1 MVGQTQ
7 FVNDRCGAER
17 EVITVADVDRGVAP
31 HLTGSSATDISAGLD
46 IATGTVRWTN
56 AAVGQPALGSHAI
69 VYCGETAIQTT
80 AGLAR
85 SAWPNID
92 GDARNARLQSLP
104 GEGPP
109 VMGRH
114 LGAVALG
121 GGVIGD
127 LVGFAAAV
135 LRRGVRF
142 VQVPTSLLA
151 QVDSSVGG
159 KTGINSSQGKN
170 LIGAFHQPSL
180 VLADIDVLDSLP
192 QRDLLAGYGEVVK
205 YGLLGDKAFF
215 EWCEKKA
222 ASLLACDAAALKN
235 AVTHSCR
242 MKAAIVAEDEREQ
255 GRRALLNLGHTFGH
269 ALEAETGYSDRLLHG
284 ESVATGLVL
293 AFALAAELQLASHDD
308 ARRVEAHI
316 AACALPARIA
326 GIAGLSASPDKL
338 IAHMRHDKKAKDGK
352 LVFIVPHGIG
362 DARIH
367 DDVPL
372 DAVARVLSRSIAL
385 PA

>member
-1 MVGQTQ
+1 MPAHETVRVGL
-7 FVNDRCGAER
+7 GARAYDILVGSGLLATAPARIKPLARRNRTIVVTDEN
-17 EVITVADVDRGVAP
+17 VARH
-31 HLTGSSATDISAGLD
+31 HLTALMDSF
-46 IATGTVRWTN
+46 
-56 AAVGQPALGSHAI
+56 AAEEMEALPVI
-69 VYCGETAIQTT
+69 
-80 AGLAR
+80 L
-85 SAWPNID
+85 P
-92 GDARNARLQSLP
+92 P
-104 GEGPP
+104 GEGQKSFA
-109 VMGRH
+109 GLER
-114 LGAVALG
+114 LSDALLALEVERGDIITAFG

-127 LVGFAAAV
+127 LTGLAAG
-135 LRRGVRF
+135 LLKRGVDF
-142 VQVPTSLLA
+142 VQIPTTLLA

-159 KTGINSSQGKN
+159 KTAINARAGKN
-170 LIGAFHQPSL
+170 LVGLFHQPRL
-180 VLADIDVLDSLP
+180 VIADTALLKTLP
-192 QRDLLAGYGEVVK
+192 PREMRAGYAEIVK
-205 YGLLGDKAFF
+205 YGLLGDPAFF

-222 ASLLACDAAALKN
+222 ASLLACDAAALNN

-308 ARRVEAHI
+308 ARRVGAHI
-316 AACALPARIA
+316 AACGLPARIA
-326 GIAGLSASPDKL
+326 GIAGLSASPDAL

-372 DAVARVLSRSIAL
+372 DAVARVLSRSIAH

>member
-1 MVGQTQ
+1 MPAHETVRVGL
-7 FVNDRCGAER
+7 GARAYDILIGSGLLATAAARIKPLARRNRTIVVTDEN
-17 EVITVADVDRGVAP
+17 VARH
-31 HLTGSSATDISAGLD
+31 HLTALMDSF
-46 IATGTVRWTN
+46 
-56 AAVGQPALGSHAI
+56 AAEEMEALPVI
-69 VYCGETAIQTT
+69 
-80 AGLAR
+80 L
-85 SAWPNID
+85 P
-92 GDARNARLQSLP
+92 P
-104 GEGPP
+104 GEGQKSFA
-109 VMGRH
+109 GLER
-114 LGAVALG
+114 LSDALLALEVERGDIITAFG

-127 LVGFAAAV
+127 LTGLAAG
-135 LRRGVRF
+135 LLKRGVDF
-142 VQVPTSLLA
+142 VQIPTTLLA

-159 KTGINSSQGKN
+159 KTAINARAGKN
-170 LIGAFHQPSL
+170 LVGLFHQPRL
-180 VLADIDVLDSLP
+180 VIADTALLKTLP
-192 QRDLLAGYGEVVK
+192 PREMRAGYAEIVK
-205 YGLLGDKAFF
+205 YGLLGDRAFF

-222 ASLLACDAAALKN
+222 ASLLACDAAALNN

-316 AACALPARIA
+316 AACGLPARIA
-326 GIAGLSASPDKL
+326 GIAGLSASPDAL

-372 DAVARVLSRSIAL
+372 DAVARVLSRSIAH